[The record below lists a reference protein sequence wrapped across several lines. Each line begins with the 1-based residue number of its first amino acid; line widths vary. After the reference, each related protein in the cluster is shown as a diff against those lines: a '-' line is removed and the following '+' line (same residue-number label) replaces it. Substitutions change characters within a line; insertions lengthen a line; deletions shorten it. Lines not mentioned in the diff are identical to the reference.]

1 MKFIN
6 QIEIKYFRSIYNLR
20 IQKISESMTI
30 FTGCNDVGK
39 SNILR
44 ALNLFFNDETD
55 VKTPLLFERDFSKI
69 RRQEIKESRKARQ
82 LISISVEIITPR
94 NYKILPST
102 FWVTRTFD
110 RNNKVV
116 EFSFDKAVSGDS
128 KKLAVAKRLFNSL
141 EFIYIPAVKD
151 KGTFSQVLMML
162 KSNLPD
168 WENKGFDTFNTKLQ
182 NYGKELKRDLEDKI
196 NLSPS
201 LSLPTTSQEL
211 FSSLD
216 FSIKDDKVVTSLSQ
230 RGDGIRCRFI
240 PAIMNYIAGSNKGT
254 RYIWGIEE
262 PENSLEFI
270 KAIELNDTLEDE
282 YSKNAQIFVTSHSP
296 AFVGFL
302 RGQKVIYLLRRNRLG
317 KVEIEGI
324 TANLFANEEKIK
336 LSQELGYIILQQ
348 DLGKCL
354 QEHILSVKRQE
365 EELKQLAEELRKNDC
380 VVFVEGSTDK
390 MYFEEA
396 FKIFGFKG
404 FSIEIV
410 GKQCGEHDEFC
421 GDSALTKTKEVFKH
435 NLAMLQNKKIVL
447 LYDFDS
453 KKKDEDFE
461 NKLFIRST
469 TCNNKE
475 IIFKR
480 GIENLLSFD
489 SSFDRKSFYNTEEK
503 IGAYGEKNCKSY
515 LDKKRLA
522 KYIIALSKEEKK
534 MILSNLKIELDKISQ
549 IFYAK
554 Q

>member
-1 MKFIN
+1 M
-6 QIEIKYFRSIYNLR
+6 
-20 IQKISESMTI
+20 
-30 FTGCNDVGK
+30 
-39 SNILR
+39 
-44 ALNLFFNDETD
+44 
-55 VKTPLLFERDFSKI
+55 
-69 RRQEIKESRKARQ
+69 
-82 LISISVEIITPR
+82 
-94 NYKILPST
+94 
-102 FWVTRTFD
+102 
-110 RNNKVV
+110 
-116 EFSFDKAVSGDS
+116 
-128 KKLAVAKRLFNSL
+128 
-141 EFIYIPAVKD
+141 
-151 KGTFSQVLMML
+151 
-162 KSNLPD
+162 
-168 WENKGFDTFNTKLQ
+168 
-182 NYGKELKRDLEDKI
+182 
-196 NLSPS
+196 
-201 LSLPTTSQEL
+201 
-211 FSSLD
+211 
-216 FSIKDDKVVTSLSQ
+216 
-230 RGDGIRCRFI
+230 
-240 PAIMNYIAGSNKGT
+240 
-254 RYIWGIEE
+254 
-262 PENSLEFI
+262 
-270 KAIELNDTLEDE
+270 
-282 YSKNAQIFVTSHSP
+282 
-296 AFVGFL
+296 
-302 RGQKVIYLLRRNRLG
+302 
-317 KVEIEGI
+317 
-324 TANLFANEEKIK
+324 
-336 LSQELGYIILQQ
+336 GYIILQQ

-421 GDSALTKTKEVFKH
+421 GDSALTKTKEVFRH

-453 KKKDEDFE
+453 KQKDEDFE

-489 SSFDRKSFYNTEEK
+489 SSFDRKSFYNTKEK
-503 IGAYGEKNCKSY
+503 IGDYGEKNCKSY

-534 MILSNLKIELDKISQ
+534 VILSNLKIELDKISQ